1 METKFGFT
9 KMSGIEF
16 PDFLSSLKIARTVLT
31 IQQHHTFNPSYAHF
45 KGNNHFEIQK
55 GMKVSHV
62 NTNGWADI
70 GQHLSIYP
78 DGSVVT
84 GRSFELSP
92 AGIAYNNANSFCIE
106 NVGNFDFGAD
116 TMTVNQRDAIVVVT
130 AALCEKFNLEP
141 SVNSIVYHH
150 WFNLSNGTR
159 NNGSGNNKTCPGQTF
174 FGGNKTVDCE
184 SNFIPLVK
192 EKLNYSLPNSPIQPL
207 KYVVVNASSLNV
219 RMGPSTSYSKA
230 AGCEATQFGAVLRVF
245 EEKKGWY
252 RISNSAQ
259 HWVSANYTKPVR
271 RALVNTDSLNI
282 RSGPGMEYNKIGNAL
297 KNNEVFVYQISN
309 GWSRISVESK
319 WVKDDLLRY

>member
-70 GQHLSIYP
+70 GQHLSVYP

-116 TMTVNQRDAIVVVT
+116 TMTVNQRNAIVVVT

-192 EKLNYSLPNSPIQPL
+192 EKLNYNLPNSPIQPL

-219 RMGPSTSYSKA
+219 RMVPSTSYSKA
-230 AGCEATQFGAVLRVF
+230 AGCETTQFGEVLRVF
-245 EEKKGWY
+245 EEKKDG
-252 RISNSAQ
+252 IEFQ
-259 HWVSANYTKPVR
+259 T
-271 RALVNTDSLNI
+271 LLNI
-282 RSGPGMEYNKIGNAL
+282 GFQLPTQNR
-297 KNNEVFVYQISN
+297 
-309 GWSRISVESK
+309 
-319 WVKDDLLRY
+319 